1 MQIALVAACIRAKRK
16 LASDTFR
23 HKPLIFKGVK
33 SNSGLAQRVQY
44 ERQSNVTRR
53 MTLMIKPV
61 SLLSSGFALAA
72 LAAMQMPAAEPQA
85 HQYEPTPQV
94 STQRVQYAEKAQI
107 TTLSATQGS
116 TLAQPQRWVF

>member
-1 MQIALVAACIRAKRK
+1 
-16 LASDTFR
+16 
-23 HKPLIFKGVK
+23 
-33 SNSGLAQRVQY
+33 
-44 ERQSNVTRR
+44 

-61 SLLSSGFALAA
+61 SLLSTGFALAA

-94 STQRVQYAEKAQI
+94 STQRVQFAEKAQI

-116 TLAQPQRWVF
+116 RLAQPQRWVF